1 MDSAAQSSLVAA
13 LDIGTSK
20 ISCAVA
26 EVDESGSLKIIG
38 IGKVPSYGIQ
48 DGSVQDVESAV
59 ESIRRAKEEAEAMC
73 GREITTVATALTG
86 KYLHSVNREGRLV
99 LGDGEVTTD
108 DVQRVTRLA
117 MAFDPKTDGRSNDD
131 RVVAHMVKG
140 YTLDNDNVLIED
152 PVGMTGSVIRSHVHL
167 AVGSESILANL
178 VKCIRRV
185 GLDVEALI
193 LQPWASAASCVTRT
207 EQELGVIV
215 MDFGAGA
222 IDLVCY
228 EHGEIEK
235 TQVIPAG
242 GDLIRRDIA
251 GVFECSLDDAEEI
264 KTTYAHIGP
273 RSEDKY
279 EKIRYTKEATGENA
293 VQTCEYL
300 EQIVSMRTTEILRV
314 IKENYIDP
322 ERWTQKAAAGIV
334 ITGGMTKMSGFP
346 ALVQRVMGLPV
357 RVGMPRRLGDQALNL
372 TLPEDATVTGVL
384 LETVRRRRLSG
395 RNRRDTGRLSGFM
408 GALRRIVFGDFAG

>member
-1 MDSAAQSSLVAA
+1 MDSGAQSSMVVA

-20 ISCAVA
+20 IACAVA
-26 EVDESGSLKIIG
+26 DVNERGELKIVG
-38 IGKVPSYGIQ
+38 IGKVAANGIQ

-59 ESIRRAKEEAEAMC
+59 ESIRLAKEEAEAMS
-73 GREITTVATALTG
+73 GREITMVSTALTG

-99 LGDGEVTTD
+99 LGENEVTTD

-117 MAFDPKTDGRSNDD
+117 MAFDPKVDGRSDDD
-131 RVVAHMVKG
+131 RVVAHIVKG

-152 PVGMTGSVIRSHVHL
+152 PVGMMGSVIRSHVHL
-167 AVGSESILANL
+167 AVGSESIVANL

-193 LQPWASAASCVTRT
+193 LQPWASAASCVTPT
-207 EQELGVIV
+207 EKELGVIV

-222 IDLVCY
+222 IDLVCF
-228 EHGEIEK
+228 EHSEIEK

-242 GDLIRRDIA
+242 GELIRRDIA

-264 KTTYAHIGP
+264 KRAYGHIGP
-273 RSEDKY
+273 RPEDKY
-279 EKIRYTKEATGENA
+279 EKIRYTKEASGESA
-293 VQTCEYL
+293 VQTCEFL
-300 EQIVSMRTTEILRV
+300 EKIVSMRAGEILRV

-334 ITGGMTKMSGFP
+334 ITGGMTEMPGFP
-346 ALVQRVMGLPV
+346 ELVQRVMGLPV
-357 RVGMPRRLGDQALNL
+357 RIGTPRLPGEQAVNL
-372 TLPEDATVTGVL
+372 TAAEDSTVTGVL

-395 RNRRDTGRLSGFM
+395 RIRRNAGRFSGLM
-408 GALRRIVFGDFAG
+408 GVFRRVVFGDFAG

>member
-1 MDSAAQSSLVAA
+1 MDSGAQSSMVVA

-20 ISCAVA
+20 IACAVA
-26 EVDESGSLKIIG
+26 DVNERGELKIVG
-38 IGKVPSYGIQ
+38 IGKVAANGIQ

-59 ESIRRAKEEAEAMC
+59 ESIRLAKEEAEAMS
-73 GREITTVATALTG
+73 GREITMVSTALTG

-99 LGDGEVTTD
+99 LGENEVTTD
-108 DVQRVTRLA
+108 DLQRVTRLA
-117 MAFDPKTDGRSNDD
+117 MAFDPKVDGRSDDD
-131 RVVAHMVKG
+131 RVVAHIVKG

-167 AVGSESILANL
+167 AVGSESIVANL

-193 LQPWASAASCVTRT
+193 LQPWASAASCVTPT
-207 EQELGVIV
+207 EKELGVIV

-222 IDLVCY
+222 IDLVCF
-228 EHGEIEK
+228 EHSEIEK

-242 GDLIRRDIA
+242 GELIRRDIA
-251 GVFECSLDDAEEI
+251 GVFECSL
-264 KTTYAHIGP
+264 
-273 RSEDKY
+273 Y
-279 EKIRYTKEATGENA
+279 EKIRYTKEASGESA
-293 VQTCEYL
+293 VQTCEFL
-300 EQIVSMRTTEILRV
+300 EKIVSMRAGEILRV

-334 ITGGMTKMSGFP
+334 ITGGMTEMPGFP
-346 ALVQRVMGLPV
+346 ELVQRVMGLPV
-357 RVGMPRRLGDQALNL
+357 RIGTPRLPGEQAVNL
-372 TLPEDATVTGVL
+372 TAAEDSTVTGVL

-395 RNRRDTGRLSGFM
+395 RIRRNAGRFSGLM
-408 GALRRIVFGDFAG
+408 GFFRRVVFGDFAG

>member
-1 MDSAAQSSLVAA
+1 MDSGAQSSMVAA

-20 ISCAVA
+20 ISCAIA
-26 EVDESGSLKIIG
+26 DVDEAGCLKIIG
-38 IGKVPSYGIQ
+38 IGKVASYGIQ

-99 LGDGEVTTD
+99 LSDGEVTTD
-108 DVQRVTRLA
+108 DVLRVTRLA
-117 MAFDPKTDGRSNDD
+117 MAFDPKTDGRTDDD

-140 YTLDNDNVLIED
+140 YTLDNDDVLIED

-167 AVGSESILANL
+167 AVGSESIVANL

-185 GLDVEALI
+185 GLDVEALV
-193 LQPWASAASCVTRT
+193 LQPWASAASCVTLT
-207 EQELGVIV
+207 EKELGVIV

-222 IDLVCY
+222 IDIVCF
-228 EHGEIEK
+228 EHGEIAK

-242 GDLIRRDIA
+242 GDWIRRDIA
-251 GVFECSLDDAEEI
+251 GVFGCSLDDAEDI

-273 RSEDKY
+273 RTEDKY
-279 EKIRYTKEATGENA
+279 EKIRYTKEATGEAA
-293 VQTCEYL
+293 VQTCEFL
-300 EQIVSMRTTEILRV
+300 EQIVNMRATEILRV

-334 ITGGMTKMSGFP
+334 ITGGMTKMAGFA

-357 RVGMPRRLGDQALNL
+357 RIGLPRRLGDQAVNL

-395 RNRRDTGRLSGFM
+395 RSRRDAGHFGGVM
-408 GALRRIVFGDFAG
+408 GMLRRIVFGDFAG